1 VNFVAICNHCML
13 LDKVVI
19 VTHNVCVVQFMNFFN
34 CVSLHDFVVLNYYI
48 NLYRCMLDDNMR
60 IIFSLFIMIY
70 IAPILHIKDM
80 FEVRH
85 MMMLNIDIFIS
96 FSQIIITVVLEVCA
110 TPHQCFIYINFYS
123 VTLQYKLSNKF
134 LCRNYMHIMSCH
146 FLYLY
151 LIQHKGIMLM
161 ISPL

>member
-1 VNFVAICNHCML
+1 VKCVAICNHCML

-34 CVSLHDFVVLNYYI
+34 CVSFLDFVVLNYYT
-48 NLYRCMLDDNMR
+48 NLYRCMLDVDDNMR

-70 IAPILHIKDM
+70 ITPTLHIKDM

-85 MMMLNIDIFIS
+85 MMML
-96 FSQIIITVVLEVCA
+96 EVCV

-134 LCRNYMHIMSCH
+134 VCRNHMHIMSFH